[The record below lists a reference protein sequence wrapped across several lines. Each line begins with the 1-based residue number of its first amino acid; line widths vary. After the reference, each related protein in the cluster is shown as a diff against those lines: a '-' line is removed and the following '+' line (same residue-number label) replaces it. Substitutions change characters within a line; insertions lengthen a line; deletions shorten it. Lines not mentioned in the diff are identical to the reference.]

1 MAKDLPI
8 YKITIDPQYAEDG
21 EDLGIEQIAFTNTP
35 AIRVKGMAFNS
46 EVKVMKYAD
55 DLKYRIVAPAMI
67 PMQIYRCDED
77 GFEYEV
83 EFSVSEIE
91 SIHGKFMQDM
101 RNKDLFNLEH
111 DQSKTVPAYIL
122 ESWIVDNPKQDKA
135 YSTYGIE
142 VPTGT
147 LMVTAQVTDT
157 DYYNKLVENDQVGF
171 SIEGFLGLKLKEQL
185 KLNSMN
191 KLPDGEHLIEGKIY
205 VVKGGEVIEIKEV
218 PLEDVAATEE
228 VEMAETVV
236 EEETEVET
244 ETPAEEEMAVDPTAD
259 AEAILAIVNP
269 VIEEQ
274 VNQLVAM
281 IADLKNQFEEAMAT
295 ETVEETMS
303 ENVALSVHE
312 KFKAYNKLNN

>member
-21 EDLGIEQIAFTNTP
+21 EDLGIEQIAFTNMP
-35 AIRVKGMAFNS
+35 AIKVKGLSFSNQS
-46 EVKVMKYAD
+46 KVVKFAD

-67 PMQIYRCDED
+67 PMQIYRCDDD

-83 EFSVSEIE
+83 EFTVEEIE
-91 SIHGKFMQDM
+91 AIHGKFMQDM

-205 VVKGGEVIEIKEV
+205 VVKGGEVIEIKDV

-295 ETVEETMS
+295 ETTEELLS

>member
-21 EDLGIEQIAFTNTP
+21 EDLGIEQIAFTNMP
-35 AIRVKGMAFNS
+35 AIKVKGMAFNS

-205 VVKGGEVIEIKEV
+205 VVKGGDVIDIKEV

-295 ETVEETMS
+295 ETVEEAMS